1 MIELFSDV
9 TFSAELLAGGVALPN
24 ETDVK
29 VLSELPLLFSDVP
42 SVVVP
47 WNRLHCQEDWGLH
60 QHQSIRRTSQ
70 YKLVVGYYASLHC
83 LVGLEEKIAMLIY
96 Q

>member
-24 ETDVK
+24 EMDVK

-42 SVVVP
+42 SVVVQ
-47 WNRLHCQEDWGLH
+47 LE
-60 QHQSIRRTSQ
+60 S
-70 YKLVVGYYASLHC
+70 ASLSR
-83 LVGLEEKIAMLIY
+83 GLGLAPTPEDSTNIAIQIGRRILCITALPCWA
-96 Q
+96 